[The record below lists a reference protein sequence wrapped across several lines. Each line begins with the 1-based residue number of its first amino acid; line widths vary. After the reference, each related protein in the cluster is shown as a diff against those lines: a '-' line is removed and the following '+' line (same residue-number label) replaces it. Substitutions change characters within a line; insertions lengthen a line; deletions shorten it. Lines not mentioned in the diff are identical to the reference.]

1 MSVDLLGPLVSRET
15 LVLAPVLGIY
25 LLVSAVGFLR
35 FPTAVADFSRDLCRH
50 PAAMHAV
57 GAVAFFVGAG
67 IVSFHRH
74 WGNPAEIAV
83 TATGLW
89 WAFEGA
95 GMLAW
100 PGSVVRAMQH
110 PRYISTMR
118 AMQWSALLVGAI
130 SYRWACSA
138 ARLSRRCSR
147 PATR

>member
-50 PAAMHAV
+50 PAAMHAM
-57 GAVAFFVGAG
+57 GAIAFFVGAG

-74 WGNPAEIAV
+74 WSNPAEIAV

-89 WAFEGA
+89 WALEGA
-95 GMLAW
+95 GMLAS
-100 PGSVVRAMQH
+100 PAAVARAMQKS
-110 PRYISTMR
+110 RYVPTMR
-118 AMQWSALLVGAI
+118 ALQWGALLVGAYLLWVGI
-130 SYRWACSA
+130 SGIAE
-138 ARLSRRCSR
+138 
-147 PATR
+147 